1 MDGDRIAGAYGF
13 DTREDKFY
21 VFRAKAVFAAMGGA
35 VHVFRPRSVGEGMG
49 RSWYPP
55 FNSGSTAYFTIAAG
69 AEMTCQEIRFI
80 PVRFKDAYG
89 PVGAWFLL
97 FKSRATSA
105 SGGEYMAV
113 RKDELQNWAP
123 YGQVKPI
130 PANLRNYLG
139 MLDVEAGLGPLYM
152 ETAEAIDNL
161 AKQYTG
167 DEKAFKKKMK
177 SLENE
182 AWEDFLDMTVSQA
195 ILWAA
200 SNIYPEKS
208 RSEIAACEPYFIGS
222 HSGGSGAWVSGPEDI
237 DTPYKWGYGNMTT
250 IKGLFSAGDGT
261 GASSHKFSSGSHAEG
276 RYAGKQAIRF
286 ILDNNNLPNV
296 SAINEIK
303 AKCLKPLDNYAAA
316 CKFTSDPMINP
327 NYILPMQFM
336 FRLQKIM
343 DEYAGGVISGFKT
356 SKSLCERG
364 SELLTMLKE
373 DAEKMGAKD
382 RYDLERCWENYQR
395 LWQAEAH
402 VRTILFREETRW
414 PGYYFRA
421 DCPKM
426 DEANWKCFVNCTY
439 KNGQWEM
446 KKVPVVPIG

>member
-1 MDGDRIAGAYGF
+1 
-13 DTREDKFY
+13 
-21 VFRAKAVFAAMGGA
+21 
-35 VHVFRPRSVGEGMG
+35 VHVFRPRSVGEGLG

-55 FNSGSTAYFTIAAG
+55 FNSGSSAYFTIQAG

-105 SGGEYMAV
+105 TGGEYMV
-113 RKDELQNWAP
+113 ERKAELQNWAP
-123 YGQVKPI
+123 YGLVKPI

-139 MLDVEAGLGPLYM
+139 MLDTDAGLGPLYM
-152 ETAEAIDNL
+152 ETAEAIQKL
-161 AKQYTG
+161 AAAAP

-177 SLENE
+177 SLEAE

-222 HSGGSGAWVSGPEDI
+222 HSGGSGAWVSGPEDLE
-237 DTPYKWGYGNMTT
+237 TPYKWGYGNMTT
-250 IKGLFSAGDGT
+250 VQGLFSAGDGT

-276 RYAGKQAIRF
+276 RYAAKQAVRF
-286 ILDNNNLPNV
+286 ILDNNSQPSVGDVDAL
-296 SAINEIK
+296 K
-303 AKCLKPLDNYAAA
+303 AKCMAPMDRFEQFKGM
-316 CKFTSDPMINP
+316 TTDPEINP
-327 NYILPMQFM
+327 NYIRPMSFM

-343 DEYAGGVISGFKT
+343 DEYAGGVVSAFKT
-356 SKSLCERG
+356 SKALLERG
-364 SELLTMLKE
+364 IELLDMLKE
-373 DAEKMGAKD
+373 DAEKLAAED
-382 RYDLERCWENYQR
+382 SYELERCWENTHR
-395 LWQAEAH
+395 MWQAEAH

-421 DCPKM
+421 DTPKM
-426 DEANWKCFVNCTY
+426 DEANWKCFVNCTF
-439 KNGQWEM
+439 KDGEWKFE
-446 KKVPVVPIG
+446 KKEVVDLLG